1 MKIADVVKEQARKA
15 KEASK
20 VLAATETAQKNEALL
35 LMARKL
41 RENISE
47 VAQANQDDCK
57 EAQEK
62 GISANLLNRLKFDR
76 AKIESRAAALE
87 GIAALPDPVG
97 DTDYCTRRPSGL
109 EVKKMRVPI
118 GVVGVIF
125 EARPHVVPNV
135 GALCLK
141 AGNAAIMR
149 GGSEA
154 LRSISIMGE
163 LWEKTLEE
171 SGIPTAAVYVIST
184 SEREA
189 VNTLITLDEYLDL
202 LIPRGGIEL
211 IKLVKENGTVP
222 IIKHFN
228 GICHVYLD
236 QSAPEGIATRVTHN
250 SKLLMPEVCN
260 AAETLL
266 IHEKAARRLLPP
278 VAEALVKDGVTLKG
292 CPKAKEIL
300 GWMEDATEEDWSTE
314 YLDLILSVKVVS
326 SLEEAV
332 DHINNY
338 GSHHTDVIVTD
349 DYNGAKKFSRGVDS
363 GVVLVNASTMFN
375 DGEQL
380 GMGAEVGLST
390 DKLHAR
396 GPVGLRDLTSYKYVV
411 EGSGQI
417 M

>member
-1 MKIADVVKEQARKA
+1 MKIADIVREKARKA
-15 KEASK
+15 KEASRI
-20 VLAATETAQKNEALL
+20 LATTETAPKNEALL
-35 LMARKL
+35 LMAHKL

-62 GISANLLNRLKFDR
+62 GINPNLLNRLKFDR

-97 DTDYCTRRPSGL
+97 DTDYCNRRPGGL

-118 GVVGVIF
+118 GVVGMIF

-154 LRSISIMGE
+154 LQ
-163 LWEKTLEE
+163 
-171 SGIPTAAVYVIST
+171 VIS
-184 SEREA
+184 SSDREA

-202 LIPRGGIEL
+202 LIPRGGVGL
-211 IKLVKENGTVP
+211 IDLVKKNGTVP
-222 IIKHFN
+222 IIKHYN

-236 QSAPEGIATRVTHN
+236 QSAPEGVAVKVTHN

-292 CPKAKEIL
+292 CSKAKEIL

-314 YLDLILSVKVVS
+314 YLDLIFSVKVVA

-332 DHINNY
+332 EHINTY

-349 DYNGAKKFSRGVDS
+349 DYNAAKKFTRKVDS